1 MHSFYVQVVVSHVQ
15 NLQTVCQQIHSAM
28 KSNVKFNEVV
38 FVQNLRTSCNIIDQL
53 MWDFG
58 VPSSPSFQ
66 TPVQAYLQEV
76 LLEIR

>member
-1 MHSFYVQVVVSHVQ
+1 
-15 NLQTVCQQIHSAM
+15 M

-38 FVQNLRTSCNIIDQL
+38 FVQGLRTSCNIIDQL